1 MRLRLQGLL
10 SLFVAAMAG
19 VALVIAAGW
28 PIKTAF
34 YPRVIGIPL
43 FVLAAAEFILIL
55 RGAEDRMG
63 SQAMDIELS
72 AAPDPGLAIQRTA
85 GIFAWILGF
94 FLAIVLL
101 GFPLAIPLF
110 VLAYLRGQGK
120 EPWPLAVILAGVA
133 WLAFYALFVRL
144 LHLPFLEGLLFRL
157 VASGR

>member
-1 MRLRLQGLL
+1 MQHKLQALL
-10 SLFVAAMAG
+10 SLFVAAVAG
-19 VALVIAAGW
+19 VALTAAVGW
-28 PIKTAF
+28 PIKTAL

-43 FVLAAAEFILIL
+43 LVLAAAEFILIL
-55 RGAEDRMG
+55 RGAEDRGG

-72 AAPDPGLAIQRTA
+72 AAPDPGLAFQRTA

-101 GFPLAIPLF
+101 GFPVAIPLF
-110 VLAYLRGQGK
+110 VLAYLRGQGR
-120 EPWPLAVILAGVA
+120 EPWPLALVLAALA